1 MTVDNIQG
9 GFRGVGL
16 ILHNLEAVLS
26 KLDIKL
32 KTPTPPRSSNGVVG
46 SWTSRTPTNSNEG
59 TLQSQL
65 LKDRI
70 SRHQGSSLT
79 SIYEGINH
87 LVKGAH
93 VFMHR
98 MTLLEEEV
106 KTLRETNNLL
116 SQRRRI
122 RKQRL
127 RQGGTMTVAKGQDQ
141 MAQNEV
147 NVQMKQE
154 T

>member
-1 MTVDNIQG
+1 
-9 GFRGVGL
+9 
-16 ILHNLEAVLS
+16 
-26 KLDIKL
+26 
-32 KTPTPPRSSNGVVG
+32 
-46 SWTSRTPTNSNEG
+46 
-59 TLQSQL
+59 
-65 LKDRI
+65 
-70 SRHQGSSLT
+70 
-79 SIYEGINH
+79 
-87 LVKGAH
+87 
-93 VFMHR
+93 MHR

-116 SQRRRI
+116 SWRRRT